1 MKKETNIRKILK
13 LNQNMKKTKMRKIL
27 NQNDNMR
34 KVNIKKNLESKKRK
48 LQQDAQKEQNIFK

>member
-1 MKKETNIRKILK
+1 
-13 LNQNMKKTKMRKIL
+13 MKKTKMRKIL